1 MENLPENERMVIGAD
16 LNGHV
21 GKGKKGDEEV
31 TGKYGIKERNL
42 EEQKIIN
49 FTKKMKL
56 AVTNTFFKR
65 KRSSE

>member
-1 MENLPENERMVIGAD
+1 MENLPEDERMVIGVD

-21 GKGKKGDEEV
+21 RKGKKGDEEV
-31 TGKYGIKERNL
+31 IGKYGIKERNL

-49 FTKKMKL
+49 FAKRMKL